1 MPQPDSEPG
10 GEFHHNPSTTLGIA
24 GALLLAD
31 TAAPAS
37 SIPAPQVS
45 IVHTHSNWSIGAPV
59 LSNCGTVHCGTVV
72 PLSLLVVGNG
82 RAVASSVSLTWNG
95 VSAGCAENISATA
108 P

>member
-1 MPQPDSEPG
+1 
-10 GEFHHNPSTTLGIA
+10 LGIA

-45 IVHTHSNWSIGAPV
+45 IVHKHSNWSIAVPV
-59 LSNCGTVHCGTVV
+59 LSNCGAVHCGTPA

-82 RAVASSVSLTWNG
+82 RAAASSVNLSWNG
-95 VSAGCAENISATA
+95 VSAGCAENINATVPDTSGA
-108 P
+108 EKLVPSDGLRLSV